1 MTDRSPTDKAVLT
14 DEEKRRQRIRS
25 VVIALSLVAL
35 AVLFFLVTIVRL
47 GGNVATRP
55 L

>member
-1 MTDRSPTDKAVLT
+1 MLENAPHETVVLNE
-14 DEEKRRQRIRS
+14 EEKRRQRIRS
-25 VVIALSLVAL
+25 IAMAWGLAFL

-47 GGNVATRP
+47 GANVGQRV

>member
-1 MTDRSPTDKAVLT
+1 MTGESSDDKVVLT

-25 VVIALSLVAL
+25 IVIAWSLVGLAL
-35 AVLFFLVTIVRL
+35 LFFLVTIVRL
-47 GGNVATRP
+47 GGNVANRP

>member
-1 MTDRSPTDKAVLT
+1 MTDRAPDRQLELT
-14 DEEKRRQRIRS
+14 PEEKRRQRSRS
-25 VVIALSLVAL
+25 IMIAFSLAAL

-47 GGNVATRP
+47 GGNVGNRP